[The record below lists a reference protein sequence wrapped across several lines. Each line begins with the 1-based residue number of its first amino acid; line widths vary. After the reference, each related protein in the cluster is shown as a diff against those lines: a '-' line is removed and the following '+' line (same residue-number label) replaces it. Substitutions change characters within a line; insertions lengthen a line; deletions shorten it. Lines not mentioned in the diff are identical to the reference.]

1 MSVNKFQEN
10 IINIYGNEGKK
21 WLLHLPNLIMK
32 FEEKYKLTN
41 LKTIDNLSYNYVLS
55 GFQSVQ
61 PIVLKI
67 GLDRDSLK
75 WESQAL
81 KAFAG
86 FGVAK
91 LIAEEEG
98 MLLLEQA
105 IPGTSLS
112 SIAQDHE
119 AIEIASRCLKRVHQ
133 APIPSVHQLPHIKDW
148 LIALDANNA
157 NIPSNHLQKARTL
170 RDKLLTTSGTEVL
183 LHGDLHHD
191 NILQHN
197 NEWLLIDPKGLLGEA
212 AYEVGAF
219 IRNPIPKLLAG
230 GNTLAIIKRQISYFS
245 GILEVPEQ
253 RLVDWCFVQAVL
265 AWDWTVE
272 DKGDETYFKQ
282 LVDVFNNC

>member
-1 MSVNKFQEN
+1 MSVNKFQKN

-21 WLLHLPNLIMK
+21 WLLHLPKLTMK
-32 FEEKYKLTN
+32 LEEKYKLTN
-41 LKTIDNLSYNYVLS
+41 LKIIDNLSYNYVLS
-55 GFQSVQ
+55 GFQGLQ

-75 WESQAL
+75 RERQAL
-81 KAFAG
+81 KAFSG

-105 IPGTSLS
+105 IPGTCLL
-112 SIAQDHE
+112 SIAKEEE
-119 AIEIASRCLKRVHQ
+119 AIEIASRCLKRLHQ
-133 APIPSVHQLPHIKDW
+133 APIPLVHQLPHIKDW
-148 LIALDANNA
+148 LIALDTHNT
-157 NIPSNHLQKARTL
+157 NIPNNHLQKARTL

-197 NEWLLIDPKGLLGEA
+197 NEWLLIDPKGVLGEA
-212 AYEVGAF
+212 AFEVGAF
-219 IRNPIPKLLAG
+219 IRNHIPTLLAC
-230 GNTLAIIKRQISYFS
+230 GNALAIIKSRISYFS
-245 GILEVPEQ
+245 QILEIPEQ

-265 AWDWTVE
+265 AWVWTLE